1 MARQSS
7 RLRWLPALLGPGLV
21 LLLAGATLAVDRDRG
36 ILPMLDVAEQVRGA
50 RALVE
55 ELAQEREQLIQHVRG
70 LRSNPYE
77 IEAVARVKLGMV
89 RPGEVVIRFEDEGA
103 TAD

>member
-1 MARQSS
+1 M
-7 RLRWLPALLGPGLV
+7 RWLPALLGPSLGL
-21 LLLAGATLAVDRDRG
+21 LMAGATLAFDRDRG
-36 ILPMLDVAEQVRGA
+36 ILPMLEVVEQVRGA

-55 ELAQEREQLIQHVRG
+55 ELAQEREQLIQYVRG
-70 LRSNPYE
+70 LHSNPYE

>member
-1 MARQSS
+1 M
-7 RLRWLPALLGPGLV
+7 RWLTALLGPGLV
-21 LLLAGATLAVDRDRG
+21 LLMAGATLAIDRERG

-50 RALVE
+50 RALVD
-55 ELAQEREQLIQHVRG
+55 ELAQEREELIQHVRG

-89 RPGEVVIRFEDEGA
+89 RPGEVVIRFEDGGV

>member
-1 MARQSS
+1 MARRRS
-7 RLRWLPALLGPGLV
+7 RLRWFTALLGPSLV
-21 LLLAGATLAVDRDRG
+21 LLMAGATLSVDRERG
-36 ILPMLDVAEQVRGA
+36 ILPMLDVAEQVRDA
-50 RALVE
+50 RLLVE
-55 ELAQEREQLIQHVRG
+55 ELAQEREQLIQHVRE
-70 LRSNPYE
+70 LRSNPYQ

>member
-1 MARQSS
+1 M
-7 RLRWLPALLGPGLV
+7 RWLTALLGPGLV
-21 LLLAGATLAVDRDRG
+21 LLMAGATLAIDRERG

-50 RALVE
+50 RALVD
-55 ELAQEREQLIQHVRG
+55 ELAQEREQLIKHVRG
-70 LRSNPYE
+70 LHSNPYE

-89 RPGEVVIRFEDEGA
+89 RPGEVVIRFEGQGA